1 MAGES
6 ASVSRPRFQYR
17 PPNFD
22 APPLSQASEAR
33 FDPAPVDGV
42 LPDGFFS
49 TSNLPTYVKVG
60 GVWRRPRLP
69 RMDCVI
75 VQSPTGDLVTAEPR
89 KVRQGDQVAVAT
101 AEDGSEG
108 VFVHTEG
115 FLGGRHS
122 ANEFRFMQTEVSRE
136 RPVDYAVLA
145 ELLGE
150 EKERGGRIVWVVG
163 PALVHARARED
174 MVWFIEHGYVGALL
188 GGNAVAVHDLEAAIF
203 GTTLGMSS
211 SGEGVEGGHALH
223 MRAINAVR
231 RAGSIDAAV
240 RNGLVKGGIMHALV
254 RRGIR
259 YVLAGSIRDDGP
271 LPEVLTDTLAAQD
284 AMRAITVEATFAVF
298 VATALHAIAVGNM
311 LPAFVDAAT
320 PDGVRPLT
328 TVCVDQTEF
337 VVNKLR
343 DRGTHQ
349 AYGVVTN
356 AQDFMHV
363 LRFYVE
369 RWEQART
376 PATLA
381 R

>member
-1 MAGES
+1 M
-6 ASVSRPRFQYR
+6 SRPRFQYR

-22 APPLSQASEAR
+22 APPLSQAPEAR

-42 LPDGFFS
+42 LPEGFFS
-49 TSNLPTYVKVG
+49 TSNLPTYVKVSG
-60 GVWRRPRLP
+60 AWRRPRLP

-75 VQSPTGDLVTAEPR
+75 VQSSGGDLVTAEPR
-89 KVRQGDQVAVAT
+89 KVHKGDKVAVAT

-174 MVWFIEHGYVGALL
+174 MVWFIDHGYVGALL

-231 RAGSIDAAV
+231 RAGSIEAAV
-240 RNGLVKGGIMHALV
+240 RGGLVKGGIMHALV
-254 RRGIR
+254 RRGIS

-284 AMRAITVEATFAVF
+284 AMRAVTAEATFAVF

>member
-1 MAGES
+1 
-6 ASVSRPRFQYR
+6 VSRPRFQYR

-89 KVRQGDQVAVAT
+89 KVRKGDQVAVAT

-254 RRGIR
+254 GRGIR

-284 AMRAITVEATFAVF
+284 AMRAITAEATFAVF

-376 PATLA
+376 PATLT

>member
-1 MAGES
+1 MK
-6 ASVSRPRFQYR
+6 RPRFQYR
-17 PPNFD
+17 PPNFE
-22 APPLSQASEAR
+22 APPLSHAPEAR
-33 FDPAPVDGV
+33 FEPAPADGV

-49 TSNLPTYVKVG
+49 TTNLPTYLRVG
-60 GVWRRPRLP
+60 GAWRRPRWP
-69 RMDCVI
+69 RMDCV
-75 VQSPTGDLVTAEPR
+75 VTLLPTGELVTTEPR
-89 KVRQGDQVAVAT
+89 KVKRSTRVAVAA

-108 VFVHTEG
+108 IFVHTEG
-115 FLGGRHS
+115 FLAGRHS

-136 RPVDYAVLA
+136 RPVDYTVLA
-145 ELLGE
+145 QLLGE
-150 EKERGGRIVWVVG
+150 EKEQGGKIVWVIG

-174 MVWFIEHGYVGALL
+174 MVWFIEQGYVGALL

-203 GTTLGMSS
+203 GTSLGVSS
-211 SGEGVEGGHALH
+211 SGEEVEGGHSLH
-223 MRAINAVR
+223 MRAINAIR
-231 RAGSIDAAV
+231 RAGSIAAAV
-240 RNGLVKGGIMHALV
+240 ERGVVTGGIMHALV
-254 RRGIR
+254 AHTVP

-271 LPEVLTDTLAAQD
+271 LPEVLSDSLAAQD
-284 AMRAITVEATFAVF
+284 AMRAITVQATFAVF

-328 TVCVDQTEF
+328 TICVDQTEF

-376 PATLA
+376 PAPLA

>member
-1 MAGES
+1 M
-6 ASVSRPRFQYR
+6 P
-17 PPNFD
+17 
-22 APPLSQASEAR
+22 EAR
-33 FDPAPVDGV
+33 FAPAPADGV

-49 TSNLPTYVKVG
+49 TTNLPTYVRLPHG
-60 GVWRRPRLP
+60 WRRPRLP

-75 VQSPTGDLVTAEPR
+75 VHQGAQDDLVVTEPR
-89 KVRQGDQVAVAT
+89 RVRAGERLVVAAT
-101 AEDGSEG
+101 EDGSEG
-108 VFVHTEG
+108 VFVHAEG

-136 RPVDYAVLA
+136 RPVDYSVLA
-145 ELLGE
+145 QLLGE
-150 EKERGGRIVWVVG
+150 EKERGGKVLWVIG

-174 MVWFIEHGYVGALL
+174 MIWFIENGFVGALL

-223 MRAINAVR
+223 MRAINAIR
-231 RAGSIDAAV
+231 RAGSIEAAV
-240 RNGLVKGGIMHALV
+240 RQKIVTGGIMHALV
-254 RRGIR
+254 THGIP

-271 LPEVLTDTLAAQD
+271 LPDVIPDTLQAQD
-284 AMRAITVEATFAVF
+284 AMRAYTATATFAVF

-311 LPAFVDAAT
+311 LPAFVDSSV
-320 PDGVRPLT
+320 PEDVRPLT

-369 RWEQART
+369 RWQQAPRVPT
-376 PATLA
+376 SAPAS